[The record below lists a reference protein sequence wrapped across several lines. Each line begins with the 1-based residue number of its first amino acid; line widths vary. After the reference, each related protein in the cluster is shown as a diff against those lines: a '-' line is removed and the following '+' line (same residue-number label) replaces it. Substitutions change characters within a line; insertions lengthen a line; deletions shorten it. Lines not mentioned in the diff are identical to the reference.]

1 MNKKTRTMIIS
12 IISNISNYIEKI
24 TYILVE
30 ITLVLM
36 LLVGIAH
43 VFWRYALNNSLSW
56 TEEVLSYGLA
66 YFSLLG
72 ASVVLK
78 RKGHIGVVFIR
89 DKMPNKMKEYFLKLS
104 SIIELFVSLT
114 VSITGIIL
122 MFQVKNQVTPALYMS
137 MAIPLFSVALS
148 FIFMFIYALEHV
160 INDFCK

>member
-36 LLVGIAH
+36 LSIGIVH
-43 VFWRYALNNSLSW
+43 VC
-56 TEEVLSYGLA
+56 LA

-89 DKMPNKMKEYFLKLS
+89 DKMSNKMKEYFLKLS

-114 VSITGIIL
+114 VGITGIIL
-122 MFQVKNQVTPALYMS
+122 MFQVKNQVTPALYIS
-137 MAIPLFSVALS
+137 MAIPFFSVALS
-148 FIFMFIYALEHV
+148 FIFMSIYALEHV